1 VDLSLEL
8 KVDGGLSLL
17 YVLKVTAL
25 RYVCEVQ
32 SHIKEKRQV
41 SRRYVFGVR
50 TKEWEFVLI
59 PRAKLP

>member
-50 TKEWEFVLI
+50 TKE
-59 PRAKLP
+59 